1 MSKPQPRPGIL
12 SIVPY
17 VPGRGKQLLIDAK
30 LWSDKL
36 FK

>member
-1 MSKPQPRPGIL
+1 MAN
-12 SIVPY
+12 